1 MWREKGQKGIRLVKA
16 WIVEHFISPSM
27 RGYYEADIF
36 INAVA
41 GELRPV
47 EIRSS
52 RLLSLPDWRDDRI
65 EQVRLKKREGV
76 APGEEILGDAEHPE

>member
-1 MWREKGQKGIRLVKA
+1 MFREKDQKGVLLVKA
-16 WIVEHFISPSM
+16 WIAEHFLSPSM

-36 INAVA
+36 YQCCGRGTSACS
-41 GELRPV
+41 
-47 EIRSS
+47 IRSS